1 MRKVLLIDTSLLC
14 VWLQVPGKETAGNN
28 KWDFEQVNQK
38 IQTEINKGT
47 TLVLPLATVIE
58 TGNHIAQAKTNKN
71 NKYPTAKKFAEI
83 ITFAADETS
92 PWAAFSEQVVLWEAE
107 ELKNLAKKFPDQ
119 VSQATSMGDAS
130 IVILGWH
137 YYYQKGYH
145 VEFLT
150 DDEQLK
156 SQEPPPPQPPT
167 RRSDRRKA

>member
-28 KWDFEQVNQK
+28 KCNFEQVNQK
-38 IQTEINKGT
+38 IQTEITKGT

-58 TGNHIAQAKTNKN
+58 TGNHIAQAKTNTT
-71 NKYPTAKKFAEI
+71 NKYPTAQKFAEI
-83 ITFAADETS
+83 ITYAADETS
-92 PWAAFSEQVVLWEAE
+92 PWAAFREQIVLWEAE
-107 ELKNLAKKFPDQ
+107 ELKKLADKFPT
-119 VSQATSMGDAS
+119 QAIQETSMGDAS
-130 IVILGWH
+130 IVVLGWH
-137 YYYQKGYH
+137 YHQKGYH

-167 RRSDRRKA
+167 RRSSRRKA